1 MDINFFPDVLKNI
14 RISNDGLYLKNHSI
28 LFYSLK
34 ELEIYIDTYCY
45 DNLISAVS
53 TYPEIY
59 NEKGLDL
66 NETFLK
72 ISPKQTSYSKE
83 EKEYILNKIVTPSTI
98 AWTSYQYLIKLIQNS
113 YEKNVIKNLLKK
125 KELLENAVLI
135 KNNEISEIKFKQFL
149 YGNKKKSNYSD

>member
-34 ELEIYIDTYCY
+34 ELEIYIDTYCF

-72 ISPKQTSYSKE
+72 ISPKQRSYSKE

-98 AWTSYQYLIKLIQNS
+98 AWTSYQYLITVS
-113 YEKNVIKNLLKK
+113 YTHLTLPTNREV
-125 KELLENAVLI
+125 
-135 KNNEISEIKFKQFL
+135 
-149 YGNKKKSNYSD
+149 